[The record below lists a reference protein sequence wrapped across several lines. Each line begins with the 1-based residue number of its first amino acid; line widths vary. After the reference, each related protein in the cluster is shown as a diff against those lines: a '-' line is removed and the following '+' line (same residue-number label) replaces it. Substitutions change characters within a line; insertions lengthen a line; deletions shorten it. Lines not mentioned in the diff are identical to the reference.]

1 MGALATYLKR
11 LPSSSSGTPGA
22 DACVVLDVV
31 GSTEPA
37 DDEGLV
43 VVVVVAVRDRLAAYL
58 ARLTIWEGSPGC
70 QSGEDSPTVFGVGVV
85 PIPAFGLD
93 ALGVPLVDGESV
105 RLSPS
110 GDAEVAAPLG
120 AESAGPLG

>member
-1 MGALATYLKR
+1 
-11 LPSSSSGTPGA
+11 
-22 DACVVLDVV
+22 VVLDVV

-70 QSGEDSPTVFGVGVV
+70 QSGEDAPAVLIVGVV
-85 PIPAFGLD
+85 PLSTLGLD
-93 ALGVPLVDGESV
+93 ALGVSLVDGEPVS
-105 RLSPS
+105 LSPS
-110 GDAEVAAPLG
+110 GHAVVAASLG